1 MLAFLANL
9 DPAVPQVRSKVPR
22 VGTGVWHHP
31 ECTHMHTMRRALALA
46 RASARVGAPTFARVN
61 LRVGVFASAPTA
73 SSATASAICT
83 HPTYALTPHPLTSP
97 ERYSTTPLQRSS
109 SGL

>member
-9 DPAVPQVRSKVPR
+9 DPAVPQVRSKVLR

-61 LRVGVFASAPTA
+61 LHLARRAA
-73 SSATASAICT
+73 SSPPS
-83 HPTYALTPHPLTSP
+83 
-97 ERYSTTPLQRSS
+97 
-109 SGL
+109 